1 MFIPVW
7 FGEVAIWFS
16 FADYA
21 SVFGFLVYFEASRPC
36 HILDN
41 LSGWFFLLLTLTQG
55 MFHSCQLSRLSGSNF
70 KCLLLGCCW
79 WFFSLSKAW
88 DTFPVSQFFD
98 VLFSFWFWFQGCNY
112 YHWGWLL
119 LLLVRGFLW
128 ILSCELWFG
137 EAVSCGFGV
146 NGNVMDFHIYGCL
159 LLSGLRF
166 QRFLIFWS
174 WFWCC
179 SNLCI

>member
-1 MFIPVW
+1 MFGIVGVKLTAEACVKLIKSLVFIPVW

-79 WFFSLSKAW
+79 
-88 DTFPVSQFFD
+88 
-98 VLFSFWFWFQGCNY
+98 
-112 YHWGWLL
+112 
-119 LLLVRGFLW
+119 
-128 ILSCELWFG
+128 
-137 EAVSCGFGV
+137 
-146 NGNVMDFHIYGCL
+146 
-159 LLSGLRF
+159 
-166 QRFLIFWS
+166 
-174 WFWCC
+174 
-179 SNLCI
+179 